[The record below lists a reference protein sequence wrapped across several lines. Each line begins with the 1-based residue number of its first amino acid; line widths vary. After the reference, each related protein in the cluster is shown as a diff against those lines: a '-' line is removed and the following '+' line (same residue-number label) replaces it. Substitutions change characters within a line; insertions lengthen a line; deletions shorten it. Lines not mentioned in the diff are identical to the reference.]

1 MALFFVLNGIAVVF
15 MLYVLVNFWKEG
27 RRTAR
32 GGVRSHQLQSMRGSN
47 PEVFIVTGPLEI
59 AARRPGKTSLI
70 RFPVAKGHKY
80 KFGGDLSRSTA
91 RLR

>member
-1 MALFFVLNGIAVVF
+1 MTMFLVLNGIAVVF
-15 MLYVLVNFWKEG
+15 VLYVLVNFWKEG

-47 PEVFIVTGPLEI
+47 PELFIVTGPLEV
-59 AARRPGKTSLI
+59 AARRHDKTSLI
-70 RFPVAKGHKY
+70 RFPVAKGLTH
-80 KFGGDLSRSTA
+80 KFGGNPPRSTA